1 VRRSATILSVVVFFG
16 LVIVGL
22 WRGDDYRD
30 HSATSFGKIP
40 SGYGALY
47 DFLSE
52 LKLAVARSYAPPAEL
67 PVHATVW
74 WIEPDRPCEETRVHD
89 EPSTGR
95 DRGMPEPALDG
106 PGLHRWIAAGGTAVV
121 FLPPDSQVCS
131 RDARLAGAALPP
143 REEVA
148 VDPAI
153 SAGKDEANPPA
164 PEAQISVEGK
174 LVSHPRILDLPTPFC
189 FQDATQHAPGSGAE
203 PRWEAAARVG
213 GRPFVLWQGLGQGQL
228 VVVADARFVR
238 NSGLDRADAALLVA
252 DLVRAYGVPWIDER
266 AHGLFISRSALAY
279 LVASSAAPFLAG
291 AAILA
296 LAFVWFR
303 AATPPRRVPELDP
316 SAPSLDAFVDS
327 LAACYAST
335 RDYARVFERF
345 RELTSRRLRRHF
357 GLPPDAPES
366 QLLERLRRRSTL
378 SPEALDLLANGT
390 PLRSSNELATAVRQ
404 IDRLV
409 REAIG

>member
-1 VRRSATILSVVVFFG
+1 MRRPAAILSLVVFFG

-30 HSATSFGKIP
+30 LSATSFGRIP
-40 SGYGALY
+40 SGHRALY

-52 LKLAVARSYAPPAEL
+52 LGLAVARSYAPPTQL
-67 PVHATVW
+67 PAHATVW
-74 WIEPDRPCEETRVHD
+74 WIEPDRPCEEPKAED

-95 DRGMPEPALDG
+95 DRRVPEPVLDG
-106 PGLHRWIAAGGTAVV
+106 PGLNRWIAEGGTAVV
-121 FLPPDSQVCS
+121 FLPPDSHVCS
-131 RDARLAGAALPP
+131 RDAKLAGVSLPP

-148 VDPAI
+148 VDAAI
-153 SAGKDEANPPA
+153 SAGKVDTTRIARA
-164 PEAQISVEGK
+164 AQVSVEGR
-174 LVSHPRILDLPTPFC
+174 LVSQPRILDLRTPWS
-189 FQDATQHAPGSGAE
+189 FQDAFQDVAGSGAE
-203 PRWEAAARVG
+203 TRWEAAARVG
-213 GRPFVLWQGLGQGQL
+213 ARPFVLWQRLGQGQL

-266 AHGLFISRSALAY
+266 AHGLVVSRSALAY
-279 LVASSAAPFLAG
+279 LVASPAAPFLAG

-296 LAFVWFR
+296 LAFVWFH

-366 QLLERLRRRSTL
+366 QLLERLRRRCAL
-378 SPEALDLLANGT
+378 PPEALDLLAKGT
-390 PLRSSNELATAVRQ
+390 PLRSASELETAVQQ
-404 IDRLV
+404 IDHVV

>member
-1 VRRSATILSVVVFFG
+1 
-16 LVIVGL
+16 
-22 WRGDDYRD
+22 
-30 HSATSFGKIP
+30 
-40 SGYGALY
+40 LY

-52 LKLAVARSYAPPAEL
+52 LGLGVARSFAPPTEL

-74 WIEPDRPCEETRVHD
+74 WIEPDEPCEEPRKD

-95 DRGMPEPALDG
+95 GGGMPELALDG
-106 PGLHRWIAAGGTAVV
+106 PGLKRWIAAGGTAVV
-121 FLPPDSQVCS
+121 FLPPDSRVCA
-131 RDARLAGAALPP
+131 RARLAGVALPP
-143 REEVA
+143 REELA
-148 VDPAI
+148 VDPAV
-153 SAGKDEANPPA
+153 PA
-164 PEAQISVEGK
+164 EKRDPKQVSVEGK
-174 LVSHPRILDLPTPFC
+174 LVSRPRVLDLRTAFA
-189 FQDATQHAPGSGAE
+189 FQDVTPHGSGSGAE
-203 PRWEAAARVG
+203 PHWEAPARVG

-238 NSGLDRADAALLVA
+238 NSGLDRADASLLVA

-266 AHGLFISRSALAY
+266 GHGLAISRSALTY
-279 LVASSAAPFLAG
+279 LVASPAAPFLAG

-296 LAFVWFR
+296 LAFVWFQ

-345 RELTSRRLRRHF
+345 RELTSRHLRRHF

-366 QLLERLRRRSTL
+366 QLFERLRRRSAL
-378 SPEALDLLANGT
+378 SPEALDLLASRT
-390 PLRSSNELATAVRQ
+390 SLRSARELATAVEQ

>member
-1 VRRSATILSVVVFFG
+1 VRRPAAILSVVVFFG

-30 HSATSFGKIP
+30 LSATSFGRIP
-40 SGYGALY
+40 RGHRAVY

-52 LKLAVARSYAPPAEL
+52 LGLAVARSYAPPPQL

-74 WIEPDRPCEETRVHD
+74 WIEPDRPCEEPRVDD

-95 DRGMPEPALDG
+95 RRGMPELVLDG
-106 PGLHRWIAAGGTAVV
+106 PDLNSWIVAGGTAVV
-121 FLPPDSQVCS
+121 FLPPDSHVCS
-131 RDARLAGAALPP
+131 QDARLAGVALPP
-143 REEVA
+143 REEIA

-153 SAGKDEANPPA
+153 SAGKPDTKRATHEP
-164 PEAQISVEGK
+164 QVSVEGK
-174 LVSHPRILDLPTPFC
+174 LVSHPRILDLRAPLS
-189 FQDATQHAPGSGAE
+189 FQGLPQDVPGRGAE
-203 PRWEAAARVG
+203 PRWEAAARIG

-266 AHGLFISRSALAY
+266 AHGFVISRSALAY
-279 LVASSAAPFLAG
+279 LVSSPAAPFLAG

-296 LAFVWFR
+296 LAFVWFH
-303 AATPPRRVPELDP
+303 AATPPRRVAELDP

-335 RDYARVFERF
+335 REYARVFERF

-366 QLLERLRRRSTL
+366 QLVERLRRRSAL
-378 SPEALDLLANGT
+378 PPEALDLLTNGT
-390 PLRSSNELATAVRQ
+390 PLGSASELETAVQQ

>member
-1 VRRSATILSVVVFFG
+1 VRRLAAILSLGVFFG
-16 LVIVGL
+16 LVMVGL
-22 WRGDDYRD
+22 WRGDDNRD
-30 HSATSFGKIP
+30 LSATSFGRVP
-40 SGYGALY
+40 RGHRALY

-52 LKLAVARSYAPPAEL
+52 LGLAVARSYAPPSEL

-74 WIEPDRPCEETRVHD
+74 WIEPDRPCEEPKVDD
-89 EPSTGR
+89 EPSTGHS
-95 DRGMPEPALDG
+95 RGMPELALDG
-106 PGLHRWIAAGGTAVV
+106 PGLNRWIAAGGTAVV
-121 FLPPDSQVCS
+121 FLPPDAQVCS
-131 RDARLAGAALPP
+131 RDARLAGVALPP
-143 REEVA
+143 REEVE
-148 VDPAI
+148 VDRAI
-153 SAGKDEANPPA
+153 PAGK
-164 PEAQISVEGK
+164 PETKHTARETQVGVEGK
-174 LVSHPRILDLPTPFC
+174 LVSHPRILDLPTPLS
-189 FQDATQHAPGSGAE
+189 FQDVPEDVPGSSAE

-213 GRPFVLWQGLGQGQL
+213 GRPFVLWQGIGQGQL

-252 DLVRAYGVPWIDER
+252 DLVRAYGAPWIDER
-266 AHGLFISRSALAY
+266 AHGLVISRGALAY
-279 LVASSAAPFLAG
+279 LVASPAAPFLAG
-291 AAILA
+291 ATILA
-296 LAFVWFR
+296 LAFVWFQ

-366 QLLERLRRRSTL
+366 QLVERLRRRSAL
-378 SPEALDLLANGT
+378 PPEALDLLAHGS
-390 PLRSSNELATAVRQ
+390 PLRSAGELATAVQQ